1 MKSKI
6 TGLLNKNYKIFL
18 LLFFLLLYL
27 FGISHLRNV
36 GINYDEGTE
45 QSILKMNDYALQKF
59 FNPEGDA
66 VKYYEKTDLVPIY
79 NSVEKDHGIAMYYP
93 FIPFLNLDKIS
104 PHTLSFAW
112 HFYTF
117 TLSFVGIIFFY
128 LLIKELWNNRFLGI
142 LLTLMFF
149 FTPRIF
155 GDSLYNNKDS
165 ILLALS
171 SAQLYFGLRFI
182 RKKNYPSAV
191 FLGVA
196 SALACNLKIT
206 GFFTFGFIGIFYL
219 IDLTKNKLWN
229 KKNFLVGLYS
239 ILICLGL
246 FILITPAIW
255 TNGFHLIDYFS
266 WCLQNSVR
274 FSRNW
279 GRVYF
284 EGQLF
289 EHDTHPLPWYYLPK
303 IMFLTLPI
311 YISVLFIISL
321 VKKVLDV
328 KNKKEIERFVL
339 LVLLLFLIPIF
350 VACVSNPN
358 IYNGWRHFYFLYV
371 SMLVFISYGVK
382 WLLET
387 KYRKVVIVI
396 LLFFIGANALGM
408 HIYDTYSSAYYNA
421 LAFDAGENYE
431 MDYYGVTATKGLKE
445 FSEQYKEK
453 IYIYN
458 LNAWAVEVNHYYL
471 EQKYKDKIVM
481 IKNEEELKAVLE
493 EGIKPYYYHCHSYD
507 QQSYKWIE
515 DKKGVYDIK
524 AFGHVIA
531 SIYQ

>member
-1 MKSKI
+1 MEKVKLFIQKNHKI
-6 TGLLNKNYKIFL
+6 CLII
-18 LLFFLLLYL
+18 FFLFLYI
-27 FGISHLRNV
+27 FGITHLKNV

-45 QSILKMNDYALQKF
+45 QSILKMNDYAIHKF
-59 FNPEGDA
+59 FNPDGDV
-66 VKYYEKTDLVPIY
+66 VKYYENTDLVPIY
-79 NSVEKDHGIAMYYP
+79 DSVEKDHGIAMYYP
-93 FIPFLNLDKIS
+93 FISLLNLDKIS
-104 PHTLSFAW
+104 PHTLSYAW

-117 TLSFVGIIFFY
+117 TLYFIGIIFFY
-128 LLIKELWNNRFLGI
+128 LLIKEFWNNRFLGI

-165 ILLALS
+165 ILLAIS
-171 SAQLYFGLRFI
+171 SVQLFFGLRFI
-182 RKKNYPSAV
+182 RKKNYSSAL

-196 SALACNLKIT
+196 SALAGNLKIT
-206 GFFTFGFIGIFYL
+206 GFFTFALIGIFYL
-219 IDLTKNKLWN
+219 VDLTKNKLWN
-229 KKNFLVGLYS
+229 KKNFMIGFVSVLA
-239 ILICLGL
+239 CLAL

-289 EHDTHPLPWYYLPK
+289 EHDTNPLPWYYLPK
-303 IMFLTLPI
+303 IIFLTLPI

-328 KNKKEIERFVL
+328 NNKKKIDQFIL
-339 LVLLLFLIPIF
+339 LVFLLFIIPIF

-371 SMLVFISYGVK
+371 FMLVFISYGVK

-387 KYRKVVIVI
+387 KYRKVIVGI
-396 LLFFIGANALGM
+396 LLVCIGINAVGIL
-408 HIYDTYSSAYYNA
+408 IYDTYSSAYYNV
-421 LAFDAGENYE
+421 LTFKAGENYE

-445 FSEQYKEK
+445 FSDMHSEV
-453 IYIYN
+453 IYVYN

-481 IKNEEELKAVLE
+481 IKNEEELKEVLE
-493 EGIKPYYYHCHSYD
+493 QGIKPYYYHCHSYD

-515 DKKGVYDIK
+515 NKEKVYDIK
-524 AFGHVIA
+524 AFGNIIA
-531 SIYQ
+531 SIYK